1 MRIQKCIS
9 LPLVAVVFLI
19 LNSCNEPPKE
29 ELPGGQLDEPNPRRV
44 LVSMKAES
52 QSDLSRKQAD
62 FYPFIREA
70 YGIQDPSKLIFQE
83 GSLRIETSDLNVDAE
98 WKFYLSG
105 LVQNKVF
112 GHLQYFKLEL
122 FESEGKL
129 YLIDRPN
136 NILQM
141 KYCWDKTTEED
152 CGYSDAFK
160 KGPGEE
166 EVVKYNC
173 NCTQNVSSGTEIRG
187 AKLDTDTSQQ

>member
-1 MRIQKCIS
+1 MS
-9 LPLVAVVFLI
+9 LKHIYLPFALVVFLI

-29 ELPGGQLDEPNPRRV
+29 ELPGGQLDEPTLRRV
-44 LVSMKAES
+44 LVSTKAES

-62 FYPFIREA
+62 FYPFIRDA
-70 YGIQDPSKLIFQE
+70 YGIQDPSKLIFKE

-105 LVQNKVF
+105 LVQNEAI

-122 FESEGKL
+122 LEADEKL

-173 NCTQNVSSGTEIRG
+173 NCTQNVSSGTEVRGIRVDQ
-187 AKLDTDTSQQ
+187 K